1 MHKIVIINKTGGVST
16 LSIKGLTIDTLYKK
30 CKFRKPDD
38 FVKRHTWNDGD
49 SWVSLYARNTGRAG
63 SENKYDLQ
71 PPIDKDLYFGA
82 MAVIRHS
89 AKEPSNDT
97 LKDITHVEWKGFYE
111 KCMGGFE
118 DLDKEEEESEEE
130 EIPDHLKTSQ
140 GYMKDGFVVE
150 DGEEEDDDSDA
161 EDVPGESEGEYGTDT
176 GEEQECTDN
185 SDIVEYDSE
194 VDEETSELDEEEY
207 NYKD

>member
-1 MHKIVIINKTGGVST
+1 MHNIVIISKTGGVST
-16 LSIKGLTIDTLYKK
+16 LSIKELTIDTLYKK
-30 CKFRKPDD
+30 CKFRKSDD
-38 FVKRHTWNDGD
+38 FTKRHTWNDGD
-49 SWVSLYARNTGRAG
+49 SWVSLYARDTGRAG

-82 MAVIRHS
+82 MAVIRHGD
-89 AKEPSNDT
+89 KEPLNNNI
-97 LKDITHVEWKGFYE
+97 KDITHIEWKSFYE

-150 DGEEEDDDSDA
+150 DGEESDEYVED
-161 EDVPGESEGEYGTDT
+161 ESEAEYGTDT
-176 GEEQECTDN
+176 GEEQEHTDN
-185 SDIVEYDSE
+185 SDINEDNS
-194 VDEETSELDEEEY
+194 DAEEASELDEDEY
-207 NYKD
+207 DYND